1 MKQLLLSFLLF
12 FMANTLAFAEE
23 DVDPFEDINRTVY
36 GFNETVDDNLLEP
49 VSRAYKDHV
58 PEVAQD
64 RVSDF
69 FGNLRDVST
78 LANQILQF
86 KPVESVETLG
96 RILVNSTIGLGGLFD
111 VASDMGLTTDDEDF
125 GQTMGVWGVEEGP
138 YVVLPLLGPSTVRD
152 GAGLFVDTTSDA
164 NMIDKTEGIGFISS
178 SAINII
184 DKRVELLPVTD
195 MLDLSD
201 DPYTMMRSS
210 YLQKRKFDVF
220 DGSLPVEEDEF
231 DDF

>member
-1 MKQLLLSFLLF
+1 MKQLLMSFLLF

-64 RVSDF
+64 GVSNF
-69 FGNLRDVST
+69 FDNLRDVST

-86 KPVESVETLG
+86 KPVESIETLG

-178 SAINII
+178 STINII

-220 DGSLPVEEDEF
+220 DGNLPVEEDEF

>member
-86 KPVESVETLG
+86 KPVE
-96 RILVNSTIGLGGLFD
+96 
-111 VASDMGLTTDDEDF
+111 
-125 GQTMGVWGVEEGP
+125 
-138 YVVLPLLGPSTVRD
+138 
-152 GAGLFVDTTSDA
+152 
-164 NMIDKTEGIGFISS
+164 
-178 SAINII
+178 
-184 DKRVELLPVTD
+184 
-195 MLDLSD
+195 
-201 DPYTMMRSS
+201 
-210 YLQKRKFDVF
+210 
-220 DGSLPVEEDEF
+220 
-231 DDF
+231 

>member
-1 MKQLLLSFLLF
+1 M
-12 FMANTLAFAEE
+12 AEE
-23 DVDPFEDINRTVY
+23 NVDPFEDANRAIY
-36 GFNETVDDNLLEP
+36 EFNDTIDDNLLEP
-49 VSRAYKDHV
+49 VSRAYKKHV
-58 PEVAQD
+58 PDVAQD

-111 VASDMGLTTDDEDF
+111 VASDMGLITEAEDF

-138 YVVLPLLGPSTVRD
+138 YVMIPLLGPSTVRD
-152 GAGLFVDTTSDA
+152 GVGVYVDVTSPA
-164 NMIDKTEGIGFISS
+164 NMINEIDDIGFISA
-178 SAINII
+178 SAMNII

-195 MLDLSD
+195 MLDQSD
-201 DPYTMMRSS
+201 DPYIAMRSS
-210 YLQKRKFDVF
+210 YLQKRKYDVF
-220 DGSLPVEEDEF
+220 DGDLPVDEDDEF
-231 DDF
+231 

>member
-1 MKQLLLSFLLF
+1 MKSLLTSTVLLF
-12 FMANTLAFAEE
+12 ATVTVAA
-23 DVDPFEDINRTVY
+23 DDIDPFENTNRAIY
-36 GFNETVDDNLLEP
+36 EFNETVDDNLLEP

-86 KPVESVETLG
+86 KPIESATTLG
-96 RILVNSTIGLGGLFD
+96 RVLVNSTLGLGGLFD
-111 VASDMGLTTDDEDF
+111 VASDMDLTTEDEDF

-152 GAGLFVDTTSDA
+152 TAGVYVDLTSPV
-164 NMIDKTEGIGFISS
+164 NMINEMEDVGFV
-178 SAINII
+178 SASAMNII
-184 DKRVELLPVTD
+184 DKRVELLPATD
-195 MLDLSD
+195 LLDQSD
-201 DPYTMMRSS
+201 EPYITMRSS
-210 YLQKRKFDVF
+210 YLQKRNFDIF
-220 DGSLPVEEDEF
+220 DGNLPAEEDEF
-231 DDF
+231 